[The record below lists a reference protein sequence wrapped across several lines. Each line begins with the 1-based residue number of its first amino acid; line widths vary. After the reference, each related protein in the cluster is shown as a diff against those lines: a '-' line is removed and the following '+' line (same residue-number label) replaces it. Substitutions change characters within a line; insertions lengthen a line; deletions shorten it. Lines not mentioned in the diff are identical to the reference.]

1 MFWYVRRSLAERF
14 LSSSQSGRLIRRIH
28 AQNPIRGAIAQ
39 AQQSTSI
46 HDTIHSIP
54 AYSVRKTSQDRK
66 RGATGSLKR
75 PNPPKKAQQKQNLK
89 SNNGEVNK
97 GLNGDPQKTATDLK
111 SAHQWERSDIMK
123 LYTPPTD
130 EELPAQLER
139 KLKTSTTV
147 YEWMKKPLQYLD
159 NGLKLGIQIEAATV
173 KRAQSSQYARGRLVG
188 KWHKHSEV
196 AIGDGPTKVLSLS
209 TFANSRKL
217 LRTTLHCI

>member
-1 MFWYVRRSLAERF
+1 MFSHIRRSLAERF
-14 LSSSQSGRLIRRIH
+14 LYSSQSGRLIRRIH
-28 AQNPIRGAIAQ
+28 AQNPILGAIAQ
-39 AQQSTSI
+39 AQQSTTI

-66 RGATGSLKR
+66 RGANGSLKR
-75 PNPPKKAQQKQNLK
+75 PNPSKKAQQKQNLK

-147 YEWMKKPLQYLD
+147 YDWMKKPLQYLD
-159 NGLKLGIQIEAATV
+159 HGLKLGIQIEAARV
-173 KRAQSSQYARGRLVG
+173 KRAQSGEYVRVRLIG

-196 AIGDGPTKVLSLS
+196 AIGDGPTKVLPLS
-209 TFANSRKL
+209 TFVNCRKSP
-217 LRTTLHCI
+217 RTTLHCI